1 MPSSLAELPGPVTL
15 RGLCQRYD
23 QAYEALVRDDLE
35 RVALLLQETE
45 AMLATLTAPIEG
57 DAALLHRQASDSQG
71 RLMAA
76 LDGSMAAVQS
86 ELGRVR
92 RGKRALQGYGAR
104 GDGLGVRHESRS

>member
-1 MPSSLAELPGPVTL
+1 MPSSLAENSSLALCAL
-15 RGLCQRYD
+15 RQRYD
-23 QAYEALVRDDLE
+23 QAYEALVRDDLD
-35 RVALLLQETE
+35 RVGLLLQETE

-57 DAALLHRQASDSQG
+57 DAAVLHRQATDSQG

-76 LDGSMAAVQS
+76 LDGSMTAVQE

-104 GDGLGVRHESRS
+104 VDGLGERHESRS